1 MGCFERIRILIDKNH
16 LMFRFQDK
24 YIAHWIQQPIPK
36 PRILNFLTN
45 HISFDKKMA
54 SKQINKHVEFVLR
67 PK

>member
-1 MGCFERIRILIDKNH
+1 
-16 LMFRFQDK
+16 MFRFQDK

-54 SKQINKHVEFVLR
+54 CKQINKHVEFVLR
-67 PK
+67 PKQVCT